1 MTYRVLHTRVI
12 AEDYDF
18 ETVRDLIVACE
29 RCSVKIPDET
39 LNRLFTKPEFPHIC
53 RKCGLVHKLTR
64 EELDTYA
71 DSLTWTVPELR
82 ESHAT

>member
-39 LNRLFTKPEFPHIC
+39 LNRPHIC